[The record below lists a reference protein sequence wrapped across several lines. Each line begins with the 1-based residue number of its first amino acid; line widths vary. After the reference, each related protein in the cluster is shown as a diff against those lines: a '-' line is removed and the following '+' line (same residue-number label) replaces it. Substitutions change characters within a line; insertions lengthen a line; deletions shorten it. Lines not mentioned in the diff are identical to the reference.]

1 MDRHGAGRTMRGA
14 ALAVLLA
21 GPAAAHPHI
30 FIDTGL
36 EVIFDDQGRAAAVR
50 VAWVYDDFYSLTM
63 IQDQQLDADYDGNL
77 TAEEEAKLSGFDM
90 NWDADYEGD
99 LYVLAGETPVKMGR
113 PRDWTAT
120 YQDGRIISTHVRAL
134 EAPVEVAAEPLVIQ
148 VYDPGYYTAYTILGT
163 PVLTGGAGCAVQVFE
178 PDLSEADK
186 ELQAMLQEYTA
197 DQSLEQDFP
206 AVGAAYA
213 EEARVTCAQG

>member
-1 MDRHGAGRTMRGA
+1 MRW
-14 ALAVLLA
+14 LAVLLALA

-36 EVIFDDQGRAAAVR
+36 EVIFDDQGRVAAIR

-63 IQDQQLDADYDGNL
+63 IQDMQLDADYDGKL

-99 LYVLAGETPVKMGR
+99 LFVLDGEVPVKMGR
-113 PRDWTAT
+113 PRDWTAH
-120 YQDGRIISTHVRAL
+120 YQDGRIISTHLRAL
-134 EAPVEVAAEPLVIQ
+134 EVPVKLGAEPLVIQ
-148 VYDPGYYTAYTILGT
+148 VYDPGFYTAYTILGT
-163 PVLTGGAGCAVQVFE
+163 PVLTEATGCTVEVFE
-178 PDLSEADK
+178 PDLTEADK
-186 ELQAMLQEYTA
+186 QLQAMLQEYTA

-213 EEARVTCAQG
+213 EEARVTCG

>member
-1 MDRHGAGRTMRGA
+1 MR
-14 ALAVLLA
+14 ALALLLALA

-36 EVIFDDQGRAAAVR
+36 EVIFDDQGRVAAIR

-63 IQDQQLDADYDGNL
+63 IQDLQLDADYDGKL
-77 TAEEEAKLSGFDM
+77 TAEEEGKLSGFDM
-90 NWDADYEGD
+90 KWDADYEGD
-99 LYVLAGETPVKMGR
+99 LHVLDGGVPVKMGR

-120 YQDGRIISTHVRAL
+120 YQEGRIISTHLRAL
-134 EAPVEVAAEPLVIQ
+134 EAPVEVGAEPLVIQ

-163 PVLTGGAGCAVQVFE
+163 PVLRNGGACTVEVHE

-197 DQSLEQDFP
+197 DQTLEQDFP

-213 EEARVTCAQG
+213 EEARVTCAR